1 YINKDDGE
9 NLAEITGAVDGETA
23 ACPLPYGDHPSG
35 NEQHPTS
42 RSEVKRRRS
51 AGEAE
56 TPSSGDGGQGH
67 FQLVKTPRTART
79 TSEALATNDKKGS
92 GTKEGQGSS
101 YGEHHILRQT
111 HLVIKNEGQVTLAEL
126 QSKVPPPATAAKVTP
141 SMMVSNSMRPNTG
154 PQPSQPAAERQ
165 TSDAPES
172 QERKRSISMCFQREG
187 DVGLTAWQSP
197 IPAGCSR
204 RRAKRSENAVEA
216 DIGHAQAVTCW
227 NSRLNDWVIDLTAE
241 DQSEYGLAI
250 ERLWKEGLVRG
261 ESRREDYVAGTYD
274 GNTQHDDYDTLS
286 RTMVSQGGESK
297 QEQFEGVLRGM
308 MSVPCGPG

>member
-1 YINKDDGE
+1 MAKDIALDLDEEAEGAGDQPVGAGSKNREATTVDEPDYINKDDGE
-9 NLAEITGAVDGETA
+9 NLAEITGAGDGETA
-23 ACPLPYGDHPSG
+23 ACPLPVAAPRGEPP
-35 NEQHPTS
+35 QVS
-42 RSEVKRRRS
+42 R
-51 AGEAE
+51 
-56 TPSSGDGGQGH
+56 P
-67 FQLVKTPRTART
+67 
-79 TSEALATNDKKGS
+79 
-92 GTKEGQGSS
+92 GQGSS

-172 QERKRSISMCFQREG
+172 QERKRSISMCSQREG

-241 DQSEYGLAI
+241 DM
-250 ERLWKEGLVRG
+250 
-261 ESRREDYVAGTYD
+261 D
-274 GNTQHDDYDTLS
+274 
-286 RTMVSQGGESK
+286 
-297 QEQFEGVLRGM
+297 
-308 MSVPCGPG
+308 